1 MTKKIEQELAK
12 IRKDVK
18 GLIDLNGDLKDE
30 VIDLKADNRS
40 LTKKVNKTHTKG
52 VSKSTLEKIKSLE
65 SMVQKL
71 SDEQFLDRQYYN
83 NTFTAALGLTKEL
96 RQTVAANDSH

>member
-1 MTKKIEQELAK
+1 MSDITKEISRMQ
-12 IRKDVK
+12 KDIN
-18 GLIDLNGDLKDE
+18 GLVSICGELKDE
-30 VIDLKADNRS
+30 TEEIKAENKKLKRQMA
-40 LTKKVNKTHTKG
+40 KTLPKG
-52 VSKSTLEKIKSLE
+52 VSKPTLEKIKSLE